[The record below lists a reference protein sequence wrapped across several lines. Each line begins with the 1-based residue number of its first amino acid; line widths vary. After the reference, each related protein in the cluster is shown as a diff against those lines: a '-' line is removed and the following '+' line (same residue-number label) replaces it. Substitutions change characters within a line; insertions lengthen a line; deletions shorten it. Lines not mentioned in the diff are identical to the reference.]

1 MSSKTVNASSK
12 TERDTLAKVRAH
24 IAAIETRL
32 KKADSANKRSVT
44 ALRKAFNALA
54 DQSGDANQ
62 EALNRRLDQLEAQL
76 NAQLKQTRADVAA
89 QLKSALSGAQGPDG
103 QISGLLTASRTA
115 SQRITQGEI
124 RQAEAIQK
132 INEQIARLASALD
145 ARLQTET
152 RERLASESLLK
163 QRLDSL
169 EALTEQR
176 IMSVEDQS
184 AEAITGIGERLTM
197 LSAELANRDQ
207 SNDLRTQGLIQE
219 RIYEVAL
226 DQQKELEVHRAN
238 IDHMLAQ
245 KEAQQET
252 ILAPLQRS
260 IATLSARL
268 ESLEYGMQTVVTP
281 AAAAAIPPFP
291 EAPAARVEP
300 ETPADI
306 TDSTQLEELAAPL
319 TADAFTPAEQT
330 VLPETI
336 QAATPSPYQDPS
348 ASPTQS
354 GSNPYANLAKGE
366 FAEFDPAAFY
376 AEPSPAI
383 TPPPFDASQHASSE
397 APAPMMNAQPF
408 TPMAP
413 SPLDSSD
420 LGSPANPYAAD
431 PNGYQFS
438 AEEFYGDA
446 QSEFDASPVNDPLYS
461 ANDLGVDQS
470 MNAARPGAP
479 QTAGKMKGS
488 FGLSKRTLRTAASAA
503 ALVAVVTAGALVAK
517 NKLLDSA
524 DEPKTV
530 RAQNNAQTPAR
541 APNDAAQ
548 VATANPALTSP
559 AYDVTLSQPTGTFG
573 DGTRLEDS
581 NPKVAEFKTLEAAL
595 EAGDPIAQLQYGQ
608 VLMTQGKPK
617 EAAEYFRKSAS
628 QGQPAAQYYLGD
640 LYSSG
645 EGVTADI
652 TQARKL
658 TQMAAQAGHRF
669 AMYDLGLYY
678 ANDAQQGGPQAEQSI
693 RLAAS
698 WFRKAADFGMADAQF
713 NLASLHSAPSSSLS
727 NPLEAYV
734 WFSIA
739 AKQGD
744 QEAAEQ
750 ADMIRNLLP
759 GDALGRAEA
768 RIAGF
773 SPASIDKSANGI
785 FTDLAWNKQ
794 KPRSNPDIAKVQSLL
809 TGLGFEA
816 GVADG
821 AMGPKTR
828 EAIRAF
834 ERSNGLTETGQVN
847 PELIQRLEATSGA

>member
-1 MSSKTVNASSK
+1 MSSKTPKASSK

-24 IAAIETRL
+24 IATIETRL

-54 DQSGDANQ
+54 DQSGEANKA
-62 EALNRRLDQLEAQL
+62 ALERRLDQLEGQL
-76 NAQLKQTRADVAA
+76 NTQLKQTRSDVAA
-89 QLKSALSGAQGPDG
+89 QLKGAMSGAQGADG
-103 QISGLLTASRTA
+103 QLAGLLTASRSA
-115 SQRITQGEI
+115 SARITQGEI

-132 INEQIARLASALD
+132 INEQIARLAGALD

-163 QRLDSL
+163 QRLDNL

-207 SNDLRTQGLIQE
+207 SSDLRMQGLIQE

-226 DQQKELEVHRAN
+226 DQQKELEMHRAD

-245 KEAQQET
+245 KEAQQDSA
-252 ILAPLQRS
+252 LAPLQRS

-268 ESLEYGMQTVVTP
+268 ESLEYGMQSVVTP

-291 EAPAARVEP
+291 EAPAARLEP
-300 ETPADI
+300 ETPTDI
-306 TDSTQLEELAAPL
+306 TESAQLEELAAPL
-319 TADAFTPAEQT
+319 TADAFTPAEQA

-336 QAATPSPYQDPS
+336 HAAAQAQNQDPYAAQAS
-348 ASPTQS
+348 AAQHSS
-354 GSNPYANLAKGE
+354 SNPYANLAQGE
-366 FAEFDPAAFY
+366 IAEFDPAAFY
-376 AEPSPAI
+376 AETPAAI
-383 TPPPFDASQHASSE
+383 TPPPFDTPRETPSE
-397 APAPMMNAQPF
+397 APAPIAAQPF
-408 TPMAP
+408 TPMAQN
-413 SPLDSSD
+413 PLQSSD

-431 PNGYQFS
+431 PNAYQFS
-438 AEEFYGDA
+438 SEEFYA
-446 QSEFDASPVNDPLYS
+446 DASSEYGAPPVNDL
-461 ANDLGVDQS
+461 AVDQS

-479 QTAGKMKGS
+479 LSSGKAKPS

-503 ALVAVVTAGALVAK
+503 ALVAVVTTGALVTK

-530 RAQNNAQTPAR
+530 RAQNTARSAEPAR
-541 APNDAAQ
+541 NEARQPAAP
-548 VATANPALTSP
+548 TPS
-559 AYDVTLSQPTGTFG
+559 YDVTLSQPTGEFG
-573 DGTRLEDS
+573 DGTSVEDS
-581 NPKVAEFKTLEAAL
+581 KPKVTEFATLEAAL
-595 EAGDPIAQLQYGQ
+595 EGGDPIAQLQYGQ
-608 VLMTQGKPK
+608 VLMTQGKAT

-640 LYSSG
+640 LYASG

-652 TQARKL
+652 NQARKL

-678 ANDAQQGGPQAEQSI
+678 ANDAQKGGPQAEQSI
-693 RLAAS
+693 RQAAS

-750 ADMIRNLLP
+750 ANIIKSLLP

-785 FTDLAWNKQ
+785 FTDLAWNKK
-794 KPRSNPDIAKVQSLL
+794 KPRSNPDVAKVQSLL

-834 ERSNGLTETGQVN
+834 ERSNGLTETGEVN